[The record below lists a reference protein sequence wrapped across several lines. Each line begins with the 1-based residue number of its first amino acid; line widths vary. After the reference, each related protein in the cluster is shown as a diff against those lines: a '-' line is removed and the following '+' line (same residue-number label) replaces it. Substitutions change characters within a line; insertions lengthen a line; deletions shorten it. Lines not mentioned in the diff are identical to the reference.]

1 MSLWGLGHLHCPLR
15 WLCGCSWPGT
25 EPVCVAPGHPP
36 HVRSLSGEASSLE
49 GPARGEP
56 QSKAA
61 GPRPCSRAWIVRVSR
76 LQGKIQSPDWEFLRR
91 GPWDSEALKRL
102 REILENAQSCGRS
115 RGRRRADGAPHRGA
129 GALRACGRSETPARV
144 PVSRHDAQRS
154 AAQHNLA
161 ARRSATQHSAN
172 PVTGPGRSP
181 GPAPAFRS
189 RREVSARGS
198 AWRPS

>member
-36 HVRSLSGEASSLE
+36 LVRSLSGEASSLE
-49 GPARGEP
+49 GPASGEP

-102 REILENAQSCGRS
+102 REILENASPAG
-115 RGRRRADGAPHRGA
+115 GAVGA
-129 GALRACGRSETPARV
+129 GGQTALPTEVLELCEPA
-144 PVSRHDAQRS
+144 DAQRRLLGFPYHDTTRN
-154 AAQHNLA
+154 AAQ
-161 ARRSATQHSAN
+161 RST
-172 PVTGPGRSP
+172 T
-181 GPAPAFRS
+181 
-189 RREVSARGS
+189 
-198 AWRPS
+198 